1 MTRARDFFTAEER
14 EKINQAVTE
23 AEKTTAGEIVPVVAA
38 SSGRYDRPE
47 DLGGFL
53 LALLLLTA
61 GWLAFQGAVPAD
73 GDWAHGFRLTLRLRW
88 VLLILIGGFIVGVA
102 LTSRVGWLRRLLAT
116 EREMRAEVERAAWE
130 AFARL
135 RVTRTTGGT
144 GILLYLSLFERMVCV
159 VGDEPIVKKVDQKA
173 WDDVRDTLVAG
184 LRGKRA
190 ADALCQ
196 AIARSGE
203 LLRTHFP
210 VQPGD
215 VNELSNELKA
225 LD

>member
-1 MTRARDFFTAEER
+1 MNRAHDFFTTEER
-14 EKINQAVTE
+14 EKINQAVSE
-23 AEKTTAGEIVPVVAA
+23 AEKTTAGEIVPVVATE
-38 SSGRYDRPE
+38 SGRYDRAE

-61 GWLAFQGAVPAD
+61 GWLAFQGAAPAD

-88 VLLILIGGFIVGVA
+88 VLLILIGGFIVGA
-102 LTSRVGWLRRLLAT
+102 AFTSRVGWLRRLLAT

-135 RVTRTTGGT
+135 RMSRTAGGT

-159 VGDEPIVKKVDQKA
+159 VGDEPIAQKLDQKA
-173 WDDVRDTLVAG
+173 WDEVRDTLVAG

-203 LLRTHFP
+203 LLKTHFP

-215 VNELSNELKA
+215 ANELANELRV

>member
-1 MTRARDFFTAEER
+1 MNRARNFFTAGEQ
-14 EKINQAVTE
+14 EKINQAVAE
-23 AEKTTAGEIVPVVAA
+23 AEKASAGEIVPVVATA
-38 SSGRYDRPE
+38 SGRYDRAE

-53 LALLLLTA
+53 LALLILTTS
-61 GWLAFQGAVPAD
+61 WVAFQGVTPVD
-73 GDWAHGFRLTLRLRW
+73 GDWEHGLRLTLRLRW
-88 VLLILIGGFIVGVA
+88 VLLILVGGFIVGAA
-102 LTSRVGWLRRLLAT
+102 LTSRAGWLRRLLAT

-135 RVTRTTGGT
+135 RVARTAGGT

-159 VGDEPIVKKVDQKA
+159 VGDEPIAQKLDQKA
-173 WDDVRDTLVAG
+173 WDEVRDMLVAG

-190 ADALCQ
+190 GEALCQ

-203 LLRTHFP
+203 LLKTHFP

-215 VNELSNELKA
+215 VNELANELRI